1 MSGLPDDETALQ
13 AESRKMMERYMEESK
28 KRADM
33 LEQEKRMREEEER
46 KAAELM
52 KRQLQERQEKERAR

>member
-1 MSGLPDDETALQ
+1 MQ

>member
-1 MSGLPDDETALQ
+1 
-13 AESRKMMERYMEESK
+13 MMERYMDESK

-52 KRQLQERQEKERAR
+52 RRQLEERQEKERARWGIFTFREHP

>member
-1 MSGLPDDETALQ
+1 
-13 AESRKMMERYMEESK
+13 MMERYMEESK

-52 KRQLQERQEKERAR
+52 KRQLQERQEKERARWG